1 MRDLETLSAYRVLT
15 RRTVSELNS
24 EGYVLEH
31 KKSGAR
37 LFLLSNEDDNKVFSI
52 GFRTPPYDSTGVP
65 HILEHSVLCGSEKFP
80 VKDPF
85 VELVKGSLN
94 TFLNAMTYPDK
105 TVYPIASTN
114 EKDFHNLMDVY
125 MDAVLHPNIYKEE
138 KIFRQEGWHYE
149 LESED
154 GPLTYNGVVYNEMK
168 GAFSSPE
175 SVLDRL
181 IQQTLFPDT
190 CYGVESGGDPKNI
203 PDLTYEQFLNFH
215 RTYYHP
221 SNSFIYLYGDMDM
234 AEKLEWLDQEYLS
247 HYDRNDR
254 EAQIDSHIPMQKG
267 FDAPK
272 EVEAAYSITEE
283 EDEENGCYLSI
294 SDVVGTDLDPKLYVA
309 FQILEYALIDAPG
322 APLKQALLDAKIGGD
337 IMGGYDSG
345 ILQPYFSVIAKDA
358 RADQKGEFLAVVKG
372 TLRKL
377 ANEGLNRKSLLAAM
391 NYYEFKYREADYGN
405 YPKGLMYGLQC
416 MDSWLY
422 DGDPMMHLAY
432 GDTFAFLKEAVQ
444 DGYFEQL
451 IKDYLLDNPFEAII
465 VVKPEKNLTAKEDA
479 RVAEKLAAY
488 KERLTAEEKKTLIRQ
503 TKELKEYQDIPS
515 SPEEL
520 ALIPMLER
528 KDIKKEAEKLKW
540 EEHKIH
546 GIQVL
551 HHDIFTSGI
560 GYLRVLFHTNR
571 ISDEDLPYA
580 ALLRHVL
587 SLVDTE
593 HYSYSDLTSEIN
605 LNTGGLSLGITS
617 YVNLEKLPDFTGAFS
632 AEVRVLYEKLDF
644 GFEILSEILTR
655 SKFSDEKRLGEILKT
670 TRSRMKMKL
679 ENGSH
684 SAAVAR
690 ATSYF
695 SPTSAYNDCTGG
707 IRYYQFLDDV
717 IREFEKD
724 PKPLIAKLEEVSKKL
739 FTKENMLISYTCDKA
754 GFPALSESMKH
765 LTDALPEGEGTVYP
779 FQFQPELKN
788 EGFKTSSQVNYV
800 ARCGNF
806 RLGEE
811 KLEYTGALRILKLI
825 LSYDYLWQNLRVK
838 GGAYGCMSGFGRS
851 GEGYFVSYRDPKMKE
866 TNEVYEGI
874 VDYLEHFD
882 ASDRDM
888 TKYVIGTIGAMDT
901 PFTPADQGARGLS
914 AYLSG
919 VTDEMMQEERDQ
931 VLAATQKDIQNLAG
945 IVKAIL
951 KTGALCAIGN
961 EEKVEE
967 NREMFGEVKNLF
979 RA

>member
-451 IKDYLLDNPFEAII
+451 IKDYLLDNPVEAII

>member
-1 MRDLETLSAYRVLT
+1 M
-15 RRTVSELNS
+15 
-24 EGYVLEH
+24 
-31 KKSGAR
+31 
-37 LFLLSNEDDNKVFSI
+37 
-52 GFRTPPYDSTGVP
+52 
-65 HILEHSVLCGSEKFP
+65 
-80 VKDPF
+80 KDPF

-254 EAQIDSHIPMQKG
+254 EARIDSHIPMQKG

-432 GDTFAFLKEAVQ
+432 GDTFAFLKEAVK

-488 KERLTAEEKKTLIRQ
+488 KERLTAETGP
-503 TKELKEYQDIPS
+503 DP
-515 SPEEL
+515 
-520 ALIPMLER
+520 
-528 KDIKKEAEKLKW
+528 
-540 EEHKIH
+540 
-546 GIQVL
+546 
-551 HHDIFTSGI
+551 
-560 GYLRVLFHTNR
+560 
-571 ISDEDLPYA
+571 SDERVKRIPGYPIQSG
-580 ALLRHVL
+580 R
-587 SLVDTE
+587 
-593 HYSYSDLTSEIN
+593 
-605 LNTGGLSLGITS
+605 
-617 YVNLEKLPDFTGAFS
+617 TGADPD
-632 AEVRVLYEKLDF
+632 VR
-644 GFEILSEILTR
+644 
-655 SKFSDEKRLGEILKT
+655 
-670 TRSRMKMKL
+670 
-679 ENGSH
+679 
-684 SAAVAR
+684 A
-690 ATSYF
+690 
-695 SPTSAYNDCTGG
+695 
-707 IRYYQFLDDV
+707 
-717 IREFEKD
+717 
-724 PKPLIAKLEEVSKKL
+724 
-739 FTKENMLISYTCDKA
+739 
-754 GFPALSESMKH
+754 
-765 LTDALPEGEGTVYP
+765 
-779 FQFQPELKN
+779 
-788 EGFKTSSQVNYV
+788 
-800 ARCGNF
+800 
-806 RLGEE
+806 
-811 KLEYTGALRILKLI
+811 
-825 LSYDYLWQNLRVK
+825 
-838 GGAYGCMSGFGRS
+838 
-851 GEGYFVSYRDPKMKE
+851 EGY
-866 TNEVYEGI
+866 
-874 VDYLEHFD
+874 
-882 ASDRDM
+882 
-888 TKYVIGTIGAMDT
+888 
-901 PFTPADQGARGLS
+901 
-914 AYLSG
+914 
-919 VTDEMMQEERDQ
+919 
-931 VLAATQKDIQNLAG
+931 
-945 IVKAIL
+945 
-951 KTGALCAIGN
+951 
-961 EEKVEE
+961 
-967 NREMFGEVKNLF
+967 
-979 RA
+979 

>member
-154 GPLTYNGVVYNEMK
+154 APLTYNGVVYNEMK

-432 GDTFAFLKEAVQ
+432 GNTFAFLKEAVK

-488 KERLTAEEKKTLIRQ
+488 KERLTAEEKQALIRQ

-644 GFEILSEILTR
+644 GFEIVSEILTR

-765 LTDALPEGEGTVYP
+765 LTEALPEGEGTVYP